1 VEQKMPFQKNNQY
14 RMQTDRPLT
23 GRIDLRLPE
32 DVANKVKAISGWQDR
47 LRELIEDWV
56 KKGEHL

>member
-1 VEQKMPFQKNNQY
+1 MPFKKDNQY
-14 RMQTDRPLT
+14 RMKTDRPLT

-32 DVANKVKAISGWQDR
+32 EVASKVKAVPSWQDK

-56 KKGEHL
+56 KKGENL